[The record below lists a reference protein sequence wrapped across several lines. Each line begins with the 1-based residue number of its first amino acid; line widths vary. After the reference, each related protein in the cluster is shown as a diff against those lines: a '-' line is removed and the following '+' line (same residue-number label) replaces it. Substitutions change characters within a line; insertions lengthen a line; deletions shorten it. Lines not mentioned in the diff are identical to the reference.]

1 MSVLNKMSKGL
12 FYTFLTVYMF
22 VQSYGL
28 ALLGGG
34 ALLSIVLAVWT
45 IIKPLP
51 SVLTDRLWLVY
62 LLTGV
67 PFGIGIF
74 ISMLV
79 DLIKSQKSL
88 KQDNKQ
94 DNGNH

>member
-12 FYTFLTVYMF
+12 FYTFLALYMII
-22 VQSYGL
+22 QSYGF
-28 ALLGGG
+28 ALLGSG

-51 SVLTDRLWLVY
+51 SVITDKLWLVY

-79 DLIKSQKSL
+79 DLIKSQSSSK
-88 KQDNKQ
+88 
-94 DNGNH
+94 

>member
-1 MSVLNKMSKGL
+1 MSALNKMTRGI
-12 FYTFLTVYMF
+12 FYIVLLCFMIF
-22 VQSYGL
+22 QSYVMGVFL
-28 ALLGGG
+28 SG
-34 ALLSIVLAVWT
+34 AVLSVVMAVWS